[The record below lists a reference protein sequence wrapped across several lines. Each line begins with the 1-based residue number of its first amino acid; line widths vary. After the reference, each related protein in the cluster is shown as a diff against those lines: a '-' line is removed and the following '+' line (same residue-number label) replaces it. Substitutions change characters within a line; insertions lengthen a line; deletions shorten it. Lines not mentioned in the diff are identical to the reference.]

1 MRLQG
6 SGRSCGAGRAIFM
19 PAARFPVFML
29 FSGVLAVE
37 ADAGRDDAGMPLKS
51 RCCRVVGQS
60 GADCGRRCGGCE
72 LRVASG
78 GHGPRVRALRVA
90 VGAIQ
95 QEKSNLHFCKL
106 LFFSDSDRIQTCNL
120 LIRSQVLYS
129 VKLRSH
135 SFIASANVGYFSVLC
150 KFFRL
155 KFLMKSKWGAASPPS
170 LPSRFFSFPSSS
182 FLLTASLPSP
192 PLFLRRFFA
201 AESGEK
207 RRPDPAGGPGRF
219 P

>member
-37 ADAGRDDAGMPLKS
+37 ADAGRDDTGMPLKS

-78 GHGPRVRALRVA
+78 GHGLRVRALRVA
-90 VGAIQ
+90 VGAIR

-135 SFIASANVGYFSVLC
+135 PLIASAKISKNLFRTNIFQKKFS
-150 KFFRL
+150 
-155 KFLMKSKWGAASPPS
+155 
-170 LPSRFFSFPSSS
+170 
-182 FLLTASLPSP
+182 ASLHISAFPLPLHPS
-192 PLFLRRFFA
+192 
-201 AESGEK
+201 
-207 RRPDPAGGPGRF
+207 
-219 P
+219 